1 MPQRLEDL
9 QDQYEQLFRDCQIVD
24 AGKQQEVDNAIAAMQ
39 APQARYAALAD
50 RAGVPWYFV
59 AVVHQR
65 EGSGNFSQSVR
76 DGHRLPAGLSWED
89 DALAV
94 MQEQCG
100 GWHNWSLPGLLYRLE
115 AYNGFGYRQYQ
126 INSPYLWSFATCY
139 TKGKFVA
146 DGRFD
151 PDQVDA
157 QPGTAVILHRMVERG
172 LITIPGATVS
182 PAAGPPLRRPPSA
195 APAAP
200 AAPPSGRTYVVQP
213 GDTLSGI
220 AAAYNLSWQEIW
232 EANKAKIPN
241 PDLIQPG
248 QELLIPGAAPSGA
261 PTETPPE
268 TAPQTTV
275 YTVKAGDTLPQIA
288 QDHGL
293 SLARLLELNPNLI
306 KAGMELLVPAPA
318 TAKPAPATAGPAPV
332 TAGPGPAPAGDAVP
346 PWLLIARQEV
356 GVHENSAPGQDNPRI
371 LEYLESTTYDG
382 GLTDEVPWC
391 SGFVNWCV
399 TKAGLKGTNSAAA
412 SSWLTWG
419 QKLDQPRLGC
429 ITVFNHHVG
438 FYAGAAG
445 DRFLL
450 LGGNQSNAVNTE
462 HKDPSDVL
470 GYRWPAA
477 T

>member
-1 MPQRLEDL
+1 MPHRLEDY

-39 APQARYAALAD
+39 AHQARYAALAD
-50 RAGVPWYFV
+50 RVGVPWYFV

-115 AYNGFGYRQYQ
+115 AYNGFGYRRYQ

-139 TKGKFVA
+139 TKGKFVE

-151 PDQVDA
+151 PDQVDK
-157 QPGTAVILHRMVERG
+157 QPGTAVILRRMVERG
-172 LITIPGATVS
+172 LITITGTAVS
-182 PAAGPPLRRPPSA
+182 PAASTPE

-200 AAPPSGRTYVVQP
+200 AVHPSGRTYVVQP
-213 GDTLSGI
+213 GDTLSAI
-220 AAAYNLSWQEIW
+220 AAAYDLSWQELW
-232 EANKAKIPN
+232 EANQAKIPN
-241 PDLIQPG
+241 PDLIRPG
-248 QELLIPGAAPSGA
+248 DELLIPGATPSGE
-261 PTETPPE
+261 PEKTPPE
-268 TAPQTTV
+268 ASPRTTV
-275 YTVKAGDTLPQIA
+275 YTVKTGDTLPQIA

-306 KAGMELLVPAPA
+306 RAGLQLLVPAPV
-318 TAKPAPATAGPAPV
+318 TAKPAPATAGPTPK
-332 TAGPGPAPAGDAVP
+332 PAGEAVP
-346 PWLLIARQEV
+346 RWLEIARQEV
-356 GVHENSAPGQDNPRI
+356 GIHESSAPGQDNPRI

-382 GLTDEVPWC
+382 GLSDEVPWC
-391 SGFVNWCV
+391 SAFVNWCI

-445 DRFLL
+445 DHFLL

-462 HKDPSDVL
+462 NKHPSDVL
-470 GYRWPAA
+470 AYRWPTAA
-477 T
+477 

>member
-9 QDQYEQLFRDCQIVD
+9 QDQYEQLFRGCQIVD
-24 AGKQQEVDNAIAAMQ
+24 AGKQQEVDKAIAAMQ

-65 EGSGNFSQSVR
+65 EGSGNFNQSVR

-157 QPGTAVILHRMVERG
+157 QPGTAVILHRMVAQG

-182 PAAGPPLRRPPSA
+182 PAAPAPETPAAP

-200 AAPPSGRTYVVQP
+200 A
-213 GDTLSGI
+213 
-220 AAAYNLSWQEIW
+220 
-232 EANKAKIPN
+232 
-241 PDLIQPG
+241 
-248 QELLIPGAAPSGA
+248 
-261 PTETPPE
+261 
-268 TAPQTTV
+268 
-275 YTVKAGDTLPQIA
+275 
-288 QDHGL
+288 
-293 SLARLLELNPNLI
+293 
-306 KAGMELLVPAPA
+306 
-318 TAKPAPATAGPAPV
+318 
-332 TAGPGPAPAGDAVP
+332 
-346 PWLLIARQEV
+346 
-356 GVHENSAPGQDNPRI
+356 
-371 LEYLESTTYDG
+371 
-382 GLTDEVPWC
+382 
-391 SGFVNWCV
+391 
-399 TKAGLKGTNSAAA
+399 
-412 SSWLTWG
+412 
-419 QKLDQPRLGC
+419 
-429 ITVFNHHVG
+429 
-438 FYAGAAG
+438 
-445 DRFLL
+445 
-450 LGGNQSNAVNTE
+450 
-462 HKDPSDVL
+462 
-470 GYRWPAA
+470 
-477 T
+477 

>member
-1 MPQRLEDL
+1 MPYRLEDY
-9 QDQYEQLFRDCQIVD
+9 QDQYEQLFRDCRIVA
-24 AGKQQEVDNAIAAMQ
+24 AGKQQEVDDAIAAMQ
-39 APQARYAALAD
+39 AHQARYAALAD
-50 RAGVPWYFV
+50 RVGVPWYFV

-126 INSPYLWSFATCY
+126 INSPYLWSFANCY
-139 TKGKFVA
+139 TRGKYVG
-146 DGRFD
+146 DGEFD
-151 PDQVDA
+151 PAQVDA

-182 PAAGPPLRRPPSA
+182 PAAPAPE

-200 AAPPSGRTYVVQP
+200 VTPPSGGTYVVQP
-213 GDTLSGI
+213 GDTLSDI
-220 AAAYNLSWQEIW
+220 AASFDLSWQEIW

-241 PDLIQPG
+241 PDIIHPG
-248 QELLIPGAAPSGA
+248 DELFIPGAVPSCEA
-261 PTETPPE
+261 EETPPE
-268 TAPQTTV
+268 AAPQTTV

-306 KAGMELLVPAPA
+306 QAGMQVLVP
-318 TAKPAPATAGPAPV
+318 TPATAGPALA
-332 TAGPGPAPAGDAVP
+332 AGPTPAPAGGAEP
-346 PWLLIARQEV
+346 PWLLKARQEI
-356 GVHENSAPGQDNPRI
+356 GVHEESAPGKDNPRI

-382 GLTDEVPWC
+382 ELTDEVKWC
-391 SGFVNWCV
+391 SAFVNWCI
-399 TKAGLKGTNSAAA
+399 TQAGLKGTKSAAA
-412 SSWLTWG
+412 ASWLNWG
-419 QKLDQPRLGC
+419 RPLSKPRLGC
-429 ITVFNHHVG
+429 ITVLDHHVG

-450 LGGNQSNAVNTE
+450 LGGNQHNEVNETKRNPDE
-462 HKDPSDVL
+462 VMA
-470 GYRWPAA
+470 YRWPADA
-477 T
+477 

>member
-100 GWHNWSLPGLLYRLE
+100 GWHDWSLPGLLYRLE

-151 PDQVDA
+151 PDQVDE

-172 LITIPGATVS
+172 LISIPGATVS
-182 PAAGPPLRRPPSA
+182 PAAPTSEAPAIPGTRRPGCSA
-195 APAAP
+195 LRPHL
-200 AAPPSGRTYVVQP
+200 R
-213 GDTLSGI
+213 
-220 AAAYNLSWQEIW
+220 
-232 EANKAKIPN
+232 
-241 PDLIQPG
+241 
-248 QELLIPGAAPSGA
+248 GAARRHLVRHRRGLRP
-261 PTETPPE
+261 
-268 TAPQTTV
+268 V
-275 YTVKAGDTLPQIA
+275 LAG
-288 QDHGL
+288 
-293 SLARLLELNPNLI
+293 N
-306 KAGMELLVPAPA
+306 
-318 TAKPAPATAGPAPV
+318 
-332 TAGPGPAPAGDAVP
+332 
-346 PWLLIARQEV
+346 
-356 GVHENSAPGQDNPRI
+356 
-371 LEYLESTTYDG
+371 
-382 GLTDEVPWC
+382 
-391 SGFVNWCV
+391 
-399 TKAGLKGTNSAAA
+399 
-412 SSWLTWG
+412 
-419 QKLDQPRLGC
+419 
-429 ITVFNHHVG
+429 
-438 FYAGAAG
+438 
-445 DRFLL
+445 
-450 LGGNQSNAVNTE
+450 LGGQ
-462 HKDPSDVL
+462 
-470 GYRWPAA
+470 
-477 T
+477 

>member
-1 MPQRLEDL
+1 MPQCLEDW
-9 QDQYEQLFRDCQIVD
+9 QEQYEQLFRDCQIVE
-24 AGKQQEVDNAIAAMQ
+24 AGKQQEVDQAIAAMQ
-39 APQARYAALAD
+39 AAQARYAALAD
-50 RAGVPWYFV
+50 RAGAPWYLV

-94 MQEQCG
+94 MQAQCG

-115 AYNGFGYRQYQ
+115 AYNGFGYRRYQ
-126 INSPYLWSFATCY
+126 VNSPYLWSFATCY
-139 TKGKFVA
+139 TKGKFGA

-151 PDQVDA
+151 PDQVDK
-157 QPGTAVILHRMVERG
+157 QPGTAVILHRMVAQG
-172 LITIPGATVS
+172 LITIPGAAVS
-182 PAAGPPLRRPPSA
+182 PAAPIPKTPA

-200 AAPPSGRTYVVQP
+200 ASGRTYVVQP
-213 GDTLSGI
+213 GDTFSKI
-220 AAAYNLSWQEIW
+220 AAAFDRSWREIW
-232 EANKAKIPN
+232 EANRAKILN
-241 PDLIQPG
+241 PDIIHPG
-248 QELLIPGAAPSGA
+248 QDLLIPSGA
-261 PTETPPE
+261 PGKTPPE
-268 TAPQTTV
+268 AAPQTTV
-275 YTVKAGDTLPQIA
+275 YTVKTGDTLPQMA

-293 SLARLLELNPNLI
+293 SLARLLELNPNLLQ
-306 KAGMELLVPAPA
+306 AGRQLLVPAPA
-318 TAKPAPATAGPAPV
+318 TVA
-332 TAGPGPAPAGDAVP
+332 PGPRPAGDALP
-346 PWLLIARQEV
+346 AWWLIARQEI

-391 SGFVNWCV
+391 SAFVNWCV
-399 TKAGLKGTNSAAA
+399 TKACLQGTNSATA

-438 FYAGAAG
+438 FYAGTAG
-445 DRFLL
+445 DRLLL

-462 HKDPSDVL
+462 PKDPGD
-470 GYRWPAA
+470 GPAYRWPAA
-477 T
+477 A

>member
-1 MPQRLEDL
+1 MPNRLDDY
-9 QDQYEQLFRDCQIVD
+9 QDQYEQLFRDCRIVD
-24 AGKQQEVDNAIAAMQ
+24 AGKQQEVDDASAAIQ
-39 APQARYAALAD
+39 AHQARYAALAAQVD
-50 RAGVPWYFV
+50 VPWYFV

-65 EGSGNFSQSVR
+65 EASGNFSQSVR

-139 TKGKFVA
+139 TKGKYVG
-146 DGRFD
+146 DGEFD
-151 PDQVDA
+151 PDQVDK
-157 QPGTAVILHRMVERG
+157 QPGTAVILHRLVAQG
-172 LITIPGATVS
+172 LITIPGAAVS
-182 PAAGPPLRRPPSA
+182 PAAPTPQQ
-195 APAAP
+195 PAAP
-200 AAPPSGRTYVVQP
+200 ATSPSGRTYVVQP
-213 GDTLSGI
+213 GDTLSAI
-220 AAAYNLSWQEIW
+220 AASFGLTWQDIW
-232 EANKAKIPN
+232 EANQAKV
-241 PDLIQPG
+241 PDPDVVYPG
-248 QELLIPGAAPSGA
+248 QELLSPGAATSGV
-261 PTETPPE
+261 PGETPPE
-268 TAPQTTV
+268 PSPPTTA

-306 KAGMELLVPAPA
+306 QAGMQLLVPAPA
-318 TAKPAPATAGPAPV
+318 TA
-332 TAGPGPAPAGDAVP
+332 GPGPEPAGDAVP
-346 PWLLIARQEV
+346 RWLLIARQEV

-382 GLTDEVPWC
+382 ELTDEVPWC
-391 SGFVNWCV
+391 SAFVNWCI
-399 TKAGLKGTNSAAA
+399 TQAGLKGTNSAAA

-429 ITVFNHHVG
+429 IVVFNHHVG

-445 DRFLL
+445 DYLLL
-450 LGGNQSNAVNTE
+450 LGGNQSNAVKPENK
-462 HKDPSDVL
+462 HPSEVL
-470 GYRWPAA
+470 AYRWPANA
-477 T
+477 